1 MLSSNEVAILGNI
14 LNSSWG
20 RGNSTTYN
28 CKATLEG
35 SKLKIMY
42 STTAYFASER
52 DMYWQQ
58 QQIANEAAAR
68 IADLIKQSKDQFK
81 EKSGSALKLQETDSQ
96 ALNRDSLELVNASM
110 NNPRR
115 IFLYRRFACFEIL
128 NGSE

>member
-1 MLSSNEVAILGNI
+1 MLSSNEVAVLGNI

-20 RGNSTTYN
+20 RSGSATYN

-35 SKLKIMY
+35 NKLKLMY
-42 STTAYFASER
+42 STTAYFASEK

-58 QQIANEAAAR
+58 QK
-68 IADLIKQSKDQFK
+68 IADESIARVASLIKQAKDQFK
-81 EKSGSALKLQETDSQ
+81 ETSGSALKLKETE
-96 ALNRDSLELVNASM
+96 NRDSLELVNASM

>member
-20 RGNSTTYN
+20 RGDSATYK

-35 SKLKIMY
+35 NKLKIMY

-58 QQIANEAAAR
+58 QRIADESAAR
-68 IADLIKQSKDQFK
+68 IADLIKKSKDQFK
-81 EKSGSALKLQETDSQ
+81 EMSGSALKLKETDNK
-96 ALNRDSLELVNASM
+96 LENCDSLELVNASM
-110 NNPRR
+110 TNPRR

-128 NGSE
+128 NGSQ

>member
-20 RGNSTTYN
+20 RGDSATYN

-35 SKLKIMY
+35 NKLKIMY
-42 STTAYFASER
+42 STSAQFASEK

-58 QQIANEAAAR
+58 RRIADESAAR
-68 IADLIKQSKDQFK
+68 IADLIKKSKDQFK
-81 EKSGSALKLQETDSQ
+81 EMSGSTLKLQETDNK
-96 ALNRDSLELVNASM
+96 AENRDSLELVNASM

-128 NGSE
+128 NGSQ

>member
-20 RGNSTTYN
+20 RGNSATYN

-52 DMYWQQ
+52 DMHWQQ
-58 QQIANEAAAR
+58 QRIADESAAR

-81 EKSGSALKLQETDSQ
+81 EMSGSALKLQETDNK
-96 ALNRDSLELVNASM
+96 AENRDSLELVNASM

-128 NGSE
+128 NGSQ

>member
-20 RGNSTTYN
+20 RGESATYN

-35 SKLKIMY
+35 NKLKIMY
-42 STTAYFASER
+42 STMAQFASER
-52 DMYWQQ
+52 DMYPQQ
-58 QQIANEAAAR
+58 QRIAEESIAR
-68 IADLIKQSKDQFK
+68 IADLIKHSKDQFK
-81 EKSGSALKLQETDSQ
+81 EMSGSALKLEETD
-96 ALNRDSLELVNASM
+96 NRDSLELVNASM

-128 NGSE
+128 NGSQQ

>member
-20 RGNSTTYN
+20 RGDSATYN

-35 SKLKIMY
+35 NKIMY
-42 STTAYFASER
+42 STTAHFASER
-52 DMYWQQ
+52 DMYFQQ
-58 QQIANEAAAR
+58 RRIAEESAAR

-81 EKSGSALKLQETDSQ
+81 EMSGSALKLQETDNK
-96 ALNRDSLELVNASM
+96 AENRDSLELVNASM

-128 NGSE
+128 NGSQQ

>member
-20 RGNSTTYN
+20 RGDSATYN

-35 SKLKIMY
+35 NKLKIMY
-42 STTAYFASER
+42 STTANFASER

-58 QQIANEAAAR
+58 QRIAEESAAR
-68 IADLIKQSKDQFK
+68 IADLVKQSKEQFK
-81 EKSGSALKLQETDSQ
+81 EMSGSALKLQETDNK
-96 ALNRDSLELVNASM
+96 AENRDSLELVNASM

-128 NGSE
+128 NGSQ